1 MDRLKKEAK
10 KLDLNDKLSKY
21 KNQFII
27 PVDKLYFDGNS
38 LGILPKKTIDE
49 IDNVIK
55 DEWGNNLISSWNET
69 WTMLPGKVSQKI
81 SQIIN
86 SKSDE
91 VYVGS
96 STSDNLYKLIKSILI
111 GHKEIESVSTDNL
124 NFPSDKYICEGISKD
139 FNIDYNL
146 LDYKTDLYPDIDELK
161 KFILE
166 KKGIIVLSHV
176 TYKSSYKY
184 PISDISKFCNN
195 NNIFLIWDLSHS
207 VGAVDIDM
215 SLNQVDYAVGCT
227 YKYLNGGPGS
237 PAFIYVRKNKIKN
250 LKTPIRGW
258 FSHNKPFD
266 FSNKYEESD
275 SMNKFSNGTPHI
287 ISLSTLKSSLD
298 ITIDASTKSL
308 QSKSNKLFTFFNSFY
323 SKSLSDFGFKLLT
336 PIKAEERGSHISLSH
351 KEAWRISKCLI
362 SPSKSNTKKIIVDY
376 RPKNI
381 IRIALTPLY
390 ISYNDVYSLCNRLIE
405 IVGEKEYE
413 SKDFSIKGVT

>member
-69 WTMLPGKVSQKI
+69 WTMLPSKVSQKI

-146 LDYKTDLYPDIDELK
+146 LDYKTDLYPDIDDLK
-161 KFILE
+161 NFILE
-166 KKGIIVLSHV
+166 KKGIVVLSHV

-184 PISDISKFCNN
+184 PISDISKFCNK

-207 VGAVDIDM
+207 IGAVDIDM
-215 SLNQVDYAVGCT
+215 DINEVNYAVGCT

-266 FSNKYEESD
+266 FSNKYEESN
-275 SMNKFSNGTPHI
+275 SINKFSNGTPHI

-298 ITIDASTKSL
+298 ITINASTKNL

-323 SKSLSDFGFKLLT
+323 LRSLNDFGFKLLT
-336 PIKAEERGSHISLSH
+336 PINTEERGSHISISH
-351 KEAWRISKCLI
+351 DEAWRITKCLI
-362 SPSKSNTKKIIVDY
+362 SPSKKYTKKIIVDY
-376 RPKNI
+376 RPENI

-390 ISYNDVYSLCNRLIE
+390 ISYDDIYLLCKRLIE
-405 IVGEKEYE
+405 IVNEKEYAN
-413 SKDFSIKGVT
+413 KDFSNKGVT